1 MKADGQTQLRRVAA
15 MLEAGPVCST
25 DLLREYIPRGGARVW
40 DLRRAGYAIET
51 RRCTQHKH
59 RSYQIEYVL
68 LAKPGAA
75 RQLALALEGGQA

>member
-1 MKADGQTQLRRVAA
+1 MSPTQLARVLA

-40 DLRRAGYAIET
+40 DLRRGGYAIET

-59 RSYQIEYVL
+59 RTHQIEYVL

-75 RQLALALEGGQA
+75 VQAELALA

>member
-1 MKADGQTQLRRVAA
+1 VSGTQLQRVLA
-15 MLEAGPVCST
+15 MLELRPVCST
-25 DLLREYIPRGGARVW
+25 ELLREYIPRGGARVW

-59 RSYQIEYVL
+59 RTFQIEYVL

-75 RQLALALEGGQA
+75 VQAELALA

>member
-1 MKADGQTQLRRVAA
+1 MSGTQLQRVLA
-15 MLEAGPVCST
+15 MLELRPVCST
-25 DLLREYIPRGGARVW
+25 ELLREYIPRGGARVW

-59 RSYQIEYVL
+59 RTFQIEYVL

-75 RQLALALEGGQA
+75 VQAELALA